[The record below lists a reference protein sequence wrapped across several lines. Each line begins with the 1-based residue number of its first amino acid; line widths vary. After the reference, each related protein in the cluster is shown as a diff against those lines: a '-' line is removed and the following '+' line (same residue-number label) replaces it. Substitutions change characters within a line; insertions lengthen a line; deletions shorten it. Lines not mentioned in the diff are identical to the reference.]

1 MYMIQLHP
9 KTKMYTYMYM
19 IQLHPKTKMSTYV
32 HDPAPP

>member
-1 MYMIQLHP
+1 MYMSQLHP